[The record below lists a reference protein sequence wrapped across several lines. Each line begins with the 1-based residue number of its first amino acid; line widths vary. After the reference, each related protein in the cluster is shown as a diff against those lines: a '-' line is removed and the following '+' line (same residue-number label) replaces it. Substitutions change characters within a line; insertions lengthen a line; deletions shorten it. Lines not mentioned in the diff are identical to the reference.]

1 MAACRATS
9 PSSLPRA
16 YLIGRPAVCCRVA
29 LPVCPCVVS
38 FSKVHG
44 HDTHDLLRT
53 SSRGSS
59 RGCHENVTRQLVSWN
74 FSLMETR
81 CCSNV
86 GDSPFVAAEHE
97 SFNRISQMAP
107 ICTCPYVNSLFLGP
121 TPVCSKQYLDQFS
134 RSIGLTFTKLQNLIA
149 NIGCIFQTRV
159 YIKRFQDS

>member
-1 MAACRATS
+1 MAVRRLAVANG
-9 PSSLPRA
+9 PNIFQMLLVLVASSQHPRDILA
-16 YLIGRPAVCCRVA
+16 
-29 LPVCPCVVS
+29 
-38 FSKVHG
+38 
-44 HDTHDLLRT
+44 DTPDT
-53 SSRGSS
+53 QTTSRGSS

-159 YIKRFQDS
+159 YKKISR